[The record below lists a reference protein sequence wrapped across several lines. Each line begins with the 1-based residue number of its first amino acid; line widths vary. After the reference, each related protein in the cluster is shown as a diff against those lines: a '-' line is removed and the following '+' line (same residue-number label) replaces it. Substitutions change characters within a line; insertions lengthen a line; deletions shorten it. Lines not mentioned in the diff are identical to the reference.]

1 MRLRYRKKLLKQK
14 SMSEELSIS
23 EILTNYEKSIG
34 SIEPIPPEKLVLAFS
49 GGMDSTVLLHIA
61 AAGGVKEIHTVSFDY
76 GQRHGRE
83 LLCMDIQLRTIR
95 EKYPNILV
103 TNKTLDV
110 TYLKDISPTSSL
122 TNDEIDNPDINKIA
136 GDAQPVSYVPFRNQM
151 FITICCAYA
160 ESLKAD
166 EVWYGA
172 AQVDSLA
179 GYWDGS
185 QEFVDSVNSLVS
197 LNRQHRI
204 RVGAPLL
211 SLSKADIIRQ
221 GVELGVNFGD
231 TWTCYSNREDGL
243 ADATTPSSSLRI
255 QGFISA
261 GYKDP
266 IKYLQQEKLD
276 GIYEAKGCYIP

>member
-1 MRLRYRKKLLKQK
+1 MTKTKYQKKLSKQK
-14 SMSEELSIS
+14 TMS
-23 EILTNYEKSIG
+23 K
-34 SIEPIPPEKLVLAFS
+34 KLVLAFS
-49 GGMDSTVLLHIA
+49 GGADSTVLLYMA
-61 AAGGVKEIHTVSFDY
+61 AAQGYSEIHTVTFDY
-76 GQRHGRE
+76 GQRHSRE
-83 LLCMDIQLRTIR
+83 LECMGVQYQLIR
-95 EKYPNILV
+95 EKYPNITV
-103 TNKTLDV
+103 TTKTLDV

-122 TNDEIDNPDINKIA
+122 TNDEIDNPDISKIA

-211 SLSKADIIRQ
+211 SMSKADIVRQ
-221 GVELGVNFGD
+221 GVELGVNFAD
-231 TWTCYSNREDGL
+231 TWTCYSNREDRL
-243 ADATTPSSSLRI
+243 ADATTPSSSLRLA
-255 QGFISA
+255 GFIDA
-261 GYKDP
+261 GYRDP

-276 GIYEAKGCYIP
+276 GIYDLRNCIEL